1 MIKIYGMRSC
11 PDCSYVEEQV
21 HGDERFEVIDIGA
34 HVSDLKA
41 FLRLRDT
48 LPIFDELKKVGTI
61 GIPCFVLENGTVTLT
76 PEDVGLKSCPG
87 NSCRLDGNGC

>member
-41 FLRLRDT
+41 FLRLRDK

-87 NSCRLDGNGC
+87 NSCRLDGTGC